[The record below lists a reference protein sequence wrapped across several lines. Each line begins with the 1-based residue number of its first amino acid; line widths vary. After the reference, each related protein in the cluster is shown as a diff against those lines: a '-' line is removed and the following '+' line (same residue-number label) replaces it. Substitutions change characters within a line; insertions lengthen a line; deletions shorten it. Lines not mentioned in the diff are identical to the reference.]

1 MGDSTIL
8 LSALAATG
16 AVALIDTMPSLAFAL
31 PIALTLLICSR
42 VTVPAKA

>member
-1 MGDSTIL
+1 MRDSTIM